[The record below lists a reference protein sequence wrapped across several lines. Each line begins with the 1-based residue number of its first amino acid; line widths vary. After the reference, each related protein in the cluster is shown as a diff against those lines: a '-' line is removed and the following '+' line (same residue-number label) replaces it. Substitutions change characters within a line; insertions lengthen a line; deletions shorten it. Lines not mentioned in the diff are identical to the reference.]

1 MSRFRSYFI
10 DEKDG
15 SLTSLAYILL
25 YVIIAHACFWKYLVP
40 GNFAYGTD
48 TIAASYPMQVVGMK
62 DIFKY
67 HYMPLWNPYIFSGMP
82 LLASFSFHVLYPGS
96 WIYFFLSPKFAT
108 GYLYIL
114 HFILMGCFL
123 FAFLRRIGLSKQA
136 SFVGGLIFMSAPHL
150 VTLVYPGHGGKIYTM
165 TWLPLALLFLDR
177 ALDREMLFNI
187 AVMGLFV
194 GLMFY
199 GGHIQILFYCGITL
213 LMFLLMRLSVDFKQK
228 GWKWALKGAGGF
240 VFAFGLGTLLYAAV
254 LIPAFQY
261 KKFTERGQ
269 GGTMTAASSYRFAT
283 SFSMPP
289 EDMLYTIMHDPFGW
303 GKDYG
308 PTVPTIKPTAPWLAK
323 LLGTTTD
330 RIFYRGRMG
339 LKLSLDYF
347 GVLGMV
353 LGLIGAFFRRSRY
366 TWFFLGM
373 GMLTGFL
380 ALGGFNPLY
389 YYIYKYVPGFSIFRI
404 PYAIMIL
411 SPICGSV
418 LAAHGVQYLLDYKAK
433 AAQES
438 KAGKA
443 KGKSAARPKPKTDG
457 LFYFITAGAAVLV
470 FVLGIALYWKSDI
483 FGAANRWLGHGWV
496 REMLW
501 GQYDDAPE
509 RLSYFIKNMFVFS
522 GMLAIS
528 MALLLIYRK
537 GWLNKKYLTLIV
549 SVIIIADL
557 WPVDWSMIRTV
568 PVSELNSVFYKE
580 TPQIKALEADK
591 DKPFRVFAPEYN
603 NLLLIRGIESL
614 TGYHAAPLEY
624 YMNTVDSIALN
635 NPILDLLNARY
646 LLLPKQPEYDF
657 SAIQDP
663 AVRKEMMDKYEILD
677 NSDCYFYK
685 RKAPLP
691 RAWLVDRLM
700 KVDDPEQA
708 LGAISDPRFPPFN
721 AAVVS
726 GRGKLDFYISPSADL
741 SGQSVKVTKYE
752 PDEMAL
758 DVSAPAN
765 SFLVASEVWYP
776 GWKAYVDGVRTRIY
790 RTDYVL
796 RGIPMPKGNHKLV
809 LEFSPWTYHLGVAL
823 SLLALAFIASV
834 FVWRYRFARK

>member
-1 MSRFRSYFI
+1 MAKFKSYFVE
-10 DEKDG
+10 EKDG
-15 SLTSLAYILL
+15 SFTSLTYILIYIVL
-25 YVIIAHACFWKYLVP
+25 AHVCFWKYLVP
-40 GNFAYGTD
+40 GNFAFGTD
-48 TIAASYPMQVVGMK
+48 TVNQSYPINNMGMNE
-62 DIFKY
+62 IFKN
-67 HYMPLWNPYIFSGMP
+67 HSMPLWNPYIFSGMP
-82 LLASFSFHVLYPGS
+82 LLASFSFDVFYPGS
-96 WIYFFLSPKFAT
+96 WIYFFFSQNFAT

-123 FAFLRRIGLSKQA
+123 FAFLRHLGLSRRA
-136 SFVGGLIFMSAPHL
+136 SFVGGLIFMFAPHL

-177 ALDREMLFNI
+177 ALDKEPLFNLT
-187 AVMGLFV
+187 VMGLMV

-213 LMFLLMRLSVDFKQK
+213 LMFLLMRLGDGIRGR
-228 GWKWALKGAGGF
+228 GWKWALKGAAGF
-240 VFAFGLGTLLYAAV
+240 VYAFGLGTFLYAAV

-269 GGTMTAASSYRFAT
+269 GGTLTAASSYEFAT

-303 GKDYG
+303 GKNYG
-308 PTVPTIKPTAPWLAK
+308 PTIPTIKPTAPWLAR

-347 GVLGMV
+347 GVLGVM

-380 ALGGFNPLY
+380 ALGGFNPFY
-389 YYIYKYVPGFSIFRI
+389 HFIYKHIPGFSIFRI

-418 LAAHGVQYLLDYKAK
+418 LAAHGMQYLLDYEAKTKARD
-433 AAQES
+433 
-438 KAGKA
+438 KA
-443 KGKSAARPKPKTDG
+443 KGKGKSKVKRDG
-457 LFYFITAGAAVLV
+457 LFYFITGGAFVLA
-470 FVLGIALYWKSDI
+470 FVLGTAFYWKSDM
-483 FGAANRWLGHGWV
+483 FGAVNRWLDHEWV

-509 RLSYFIKNMFVFS
+509 RLSYFIKNMFIFS

-528 MALLLIYRK
+528 IALLSVYRK

-549 SVIIIADL
+549 SIIILVDL
-557 WPVDWSMIRTV
+557 WPVDWSMIRTI
-568 PVSELNSVFYKE
+568 PVSALNSVFYKE
-580 TPQIKALEADK
+580 TPQIKVLEADK
-591 DKPFRVFAPEYN
+591 NGPFRVFSLVTQNE
-603 NLLLIRGIESL
+603 LLVRGIESL
-614 TGYHAAPLEY
+614 TGYHAAPLSY
-624 YMNTVDSIALN
+624 YMNTVNSITFD

-657 SAIQDP
+657 SAISDP
-663 AVRKEMMDKYEILD
+663 TGRKMMMDKYELLD
-677 NSDCYFYK
+677 NSNVYFYK
-685 RKAPLP
+685 RKMALP
-691 RAWLVDRLM
+691 RAWLVDSII

-708 LGAISDPRFPPFN
+708 LGIISDPRFPPF
-721 AAVVS
+721 ASAVVS
-726 GRGKLDFYISPSADL
+726 GSRPLDFYISPSANL
-741 SGQSVKVTKYE
+741 SGQKTQVTKYT
-752 PDEMAL
+752 PDEMDI
-758 DVSAPAN
+758 DVFAPAN

-776 GWKAYVDGVRTRIY
+776 GWKAYVDGIRTHIY
-790 RTDYVL
+790 RSDYVL
-796 RGIPMPKGNHKLV
+796 RGIPVSKGSHKLV
-809 LEFSPWTYHLGVAL
+809 LKFSPGTYHLGVAL
-823 SLLALAFIASV
+823 TLLALAFITSV
-834 FVWRYRFARK
+834 FVWRYRFSRR

>member
-1 MSRFRSYFI
+1 MPRIKSYFI
-10 DEKDG
+10 DDKDG
-15 SLTSLAYILL
+15 SFTSLVYILL
-25 YVIIAHACFWKYLVP
+25 YIVIAHACFWKYLVP

-48 TIAASYPMQVVGMK
+48 TIAASYPMQVIGMK

-96 WIYFFLSPKFAT
+96 WIYFIFSQKFAT
-108 GYLYIL
+108 GYLYII

-123 FAFLRRIGLSKQA
+123 FAFFRQIGLSKQA

-177 ALDREMLFNI
+177 ALDGEFLFNI
-187 AVMGLFV
+187 ALMGLFV

-199 GGHIQILFYCGITL
+199 GGHIQIMFYCGITL
-213 LMFLLMRLSVDFKQK
+213 VLFLVMRLAADSRSR
-228 GWKWALKGAGGF
+228 GWKWALKGIGGF

-269 GGTMTAASSYRFAT
+269 GGTMTSASSYQFAT

-308 PTVPTIKPTAPWLAK
+308 PTVPTIEPTAPWLAR

-347 GVLGMV
+347 GVLGVV
-353 LGLIGAFFRRSRY
+353 LGRIGALFRRSRC

-373 GMLTGFL
+373 GVLTGFL
-380 ALGGFNPLY
+380 ALGGFNPFY

-418 LAAHGVQYLLDYKAK
+418 LAAHGMQYLLDYKARTALDGKTKSKAK
-433 AAQES
+433 AAHRS
-438 KAGKA
+438 G
-443 KGKSAARPKPKTDG
+443 RDP

-470 FVLGIALYWKSDI
+470 FVLGTALYWNSDI
-483 FGAANRWLGHGWV
+483 FGAVNRWLDHQWV
-496 REMLW
+496 RDMLW
-501 GQYDDAPE
+501 GEFDDAPE

-522 GMLAIS
+522 FVLAVS
-528 MALLLIYRK
+528 LALLAIYRK
-537 GWLNKKYLTLIV
+537 GWLNRKYLTLIV

-557 WPVDWSMIRTV
+557 WPVDWSMIKTV
-568 PVSELNSVFYKE
+568 PVSELDSVFYKQ

-591 DKPFRVFAPEYN
+591 DKPFRVFAPNLN
-603 NLLLIRGIESL
+603 NFLLIRGIESL

-624 YMNTVDSIALN
+624 YMNTVDSITLN
-635 NPILDLLNARY
+635 NSILDLLNARY

-657 SAIQDP
+657 SAIPDP
-663 AVRKEMMDKYEILD
+663 AARKEMMDRYELLD

-685 RKAPLP
+685 RKINLP
-691 RAWLVDRLM
+691 RAWLVDRLI
-700 KVDDPEQA
+700 KVDDTEQA
-708 LGAISDPRFPPFN
+708 LGIISDPRFPPFD

-726 GRGKLDFYISPSADL
+726 GNGKLDFYINPSADL
-741 SGQSVKVTKYE
+741 AGQSVRVTKYT
-752 PDEMAL
+752 PDEM
-758 DVSAPAN
+758 DINVSAPAN

-796 RGIPMPKGNHKLV
+796 RGIPMPKGNHKLA
-809 LEFSPWTYHLGVAL
+809 LKFSPGTYHIGVAL
-823 SLLALAFIASV
+823 SLMALAFIASV
-834 FVWRYRFARK
+834 FAWRFRLARR